1 MKKWLNILFWVT
13 FTIGACVLMA
23 FANSRQ
29 NAAPVGLPDIEIE
42 VTDHM
47 LFLTRDQ
54 VMQRLKDRNLIGENL
69 TYAENDI
76 ASVEK
81 EIQNMPEV
89 KNVSVYS
96 YVSGKWKIDIELRKP
111 IARIFNLDS
120 SSCYLD
126 EDGFLMPLSDTYT
139 ARVLTVNGL
148 INETDM
154 GKNVPAIMNNDSLKT
169 IEILDDLYAISQ
181 YVCSDE
187 FFSAQITHIFINQFR
202 EFELIPR
209 VGDQRILFGDAEQV
223 HGKFKKLRY
232 FYSEGIS
239 RAGWENYDTIN
250 VMYKNQVVCSKR

>member
-1 MKKWLNILFWVT
+1 MKKWIRNILWLCFLAAV
-13 FTIGACVLMA
+13 CVLMA
-23 FANSRQ
+23 FANRSQ
-29 NAAPVGLPDIEIE
+29 SSQVVGMPQIEIE
-42 VTDHM
+42 VSEHM
-47 LFLTRDQ
+47 LLLTKDQ
-54 VMQRLKDRNLIGENL
+54 VIGRLTSRNLISPDHNYTQREL
-69 TYAENDI
+69 EKI
-76 ASVEK
+76 EK
-81 EIQNMPEV
+81 EIINMPEV
-89 KNVSVYS
+89 RSAKVYS
-96 YVSGKWKIDIELRKP
+96 YVSGSWAIDISLRQP
-111 IARIFNLDS
+111 IARIFNADS

-126 EDGFLMPLSDTYT
+126 SDGRLMPLSDTYT
-139 ARVLTVNGL
+139 PRVLTVNGF
-148 INETDM
+148 INENNFSKSVDE
-154 GKNVPAIMNNDSLKT
+154 IINNDSLKT